1 MNTTIID
8 TVRKRLTESIDAKV
22 LATSAH
28 FFKEGEQA
36 KVYGVRMGEVS
47 GIAKESWQEVK
58 GESKPDIFQLCEQ
71 LWQSGFL
78 EEAVVACEW
87 AYRSRGNYEPCD
99 IETFEHWLKSY
110 VDNWGAC
117 DTLCNHT
124 IGTFVEMFPEY
135 ISRLKEWAKSDNRW
149 MRRGA
154 AVTLII
160 PARKGLFLDDIVEI
174 ATTMMM
180 DRDDMVQKGYGWMLK
195 AASEAHCN
203 EIFDFVT
210 KHRSAMPRTAYRY
223 ALEKMPKD
231 MRAEAMKK

>member
-87 AYRSRGNYEPCD
+87 A
-99 IETFEHWLKSY
+99 
-110 VDNWGAC
+110 
-117 DTLCNHT
+117 
-124 IGTFVEMFPEY
+124 
-135 ISRLKEWAKSDNRW
+135 
-149 MRRGA
+149 
-154 AVTLII
+154 
-160 PARKGLFLDDIVEI
+160 
-174 ATTMMM
+174 
-180 DRDDMVQKGYGWMLK
+180 
-195 AASEAHCN
+195 
-203 EIFDFVT
+203 
-210 KHRSAMPRTAYRY
+210 
-223 ALEKMPKD
+223 
-231 MRAEAMKK
+231 

>member
-71 LWQSGFL
+71 LWQ
-78 EEAVVACEW
+78 
-87 AYRSRGNYEPCD
+87 
-99 IETFEHWLKSY
+99 
-110 VDNWGAC
+110 
-117 DTLCNHT
+117 
-124 IGTFVEMFPEY
+124 
-135 ISRLKEWAKSDNRW
+135 
-149 MRRGA
+149 
-154 AVTLII
+154 
-160 PARKGLFLDDIVEI
+160 
-174 ATTMMM
+174 
-180 DRDDMVQKGYGWMLK
+180 
-195 AASEAHCN
+195 
-203 EIFDFVT
+203 FDFVT
-210 KHRSAMPRTAYRY
+210 KHCSAMPRTAYRY

>member
-1 MNTTIID
+1 MNTAIID
-8 TVRKRLTESIDAKV
+8 TVRKRLTESIDGKV
-22 LATSAH
+22 LAASAH

-47 GIAKESWQEVK
+47 GIAKES
-58 GESKPDIFQLCEQ
+58 
-71 LWQSGFL
+71 
-78 EEAVVACEW
+78 
-87 AYRSRGNYEPCD
+87 
-99 IETFEHWLKSY
+99 
-110 VDNWGAC
+110 
-117 DTLCNHT
+117 
-124 IGTFVEMFPEY
+124 M
-135 ISRLKEWAKSDNRW
+135 
-149 MRRGA
+149 
-154 AVTLII
+154 
-160 PARKGLFLDDIVEI
+160 EI

-231 MRAEAMKK
+231 MRTEAMKK

>member
-99 IETFEHWLKSY
+99 IETFEHWLKS
-110 VDNWGAC
+110 
-117 DTLCNHT
+117 
-124 IGTFVEMFPEY
+124 
-135 ISRLKEWAKSDNRW
+135 
-149 MRRGA
+149 
-154 AVTLII
+154 
-160 PARKGLFLDDIVEI
+160 
-174 ATTMMM
+174 
-180 DRDDMVQKGYGWMLK
+180 
-195 AASEAHCN
+195 
-203 EIFDFVT
+203 
-210 KHRSAMPRTAYRY
+210 
-223 ALEKMPKD
+223 
-231 MRAEAMKK
+231 